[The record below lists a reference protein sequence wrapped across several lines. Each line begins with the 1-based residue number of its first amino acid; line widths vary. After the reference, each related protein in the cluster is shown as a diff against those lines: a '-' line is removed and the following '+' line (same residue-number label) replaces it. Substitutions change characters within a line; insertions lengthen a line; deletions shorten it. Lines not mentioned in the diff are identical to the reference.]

1 MEMRIIL
8 VGYGV
13 VGKGVTT
20 ILARRYAEKVRD
32 YGFNP
37 KIVAIADIDGAVINP
52 IGLSPEKLEALKQ
65 RGFPI
70 SADPEFGHPGMSAL
84 DVIESVEAEV
94 VVEVT
99 PVNIKNAEPA
109 LSHITKAFKTGKH
122 VVTTNKGP
130 LALAM
135 PALTELAEYNNVYLR
150 FSGTVGGGTP
160 MLEFAKRCLAG
171 DKILAI
177 RGILNGTTN
186 YILSEMAQNRVTFQE
201 ALTNA
206 QKLGYA
212 EKEPSMDID
221 GFDTACKVVILSNW
235 IMNKKVTLK
244 DVDITGIR
252 DVSLQALDEASKRGN
267 TIKLIGSIDGNTPTV
282 KPVEIA
288 KVNPLC
294 VSGVLN
300 AITFSTE
307 YAGEETLIGRGAGG
321 IETASAVLRDLLDIR
336 HKLANRMLNNNL
348 EP

>member
-1 MEMRIIL
+1 MRIIL

-20 ILARRYAEKVRD
+20 VLARKHAEKVNG

-37 KIVAIADIDGAVINP
+37 KIVAISDIDGAVIDP
-52 IGLSPEKLEALKQ
+52 RGLSLEKLEALKKT
-65 RGFPI
+65 RPI
-70 SADPEFGHPGMSAL
+70 SSDREFGHPEMSAL

-99 PVNIKNAEPA
+99 PVNIENGEPA

-135 PALTELAEYNNVYLR
+135 PALTELAEYNKVYLR

-171 DKILAI
+171 DKIIAI

-186 YILSEMAQNRVTFQE
+186 YMLTEMAQNRVTFQE
-201 ALTNA
+201 SLTNA

-212 EKEPSMDID
+212 ERDPSMDID

-235 IMNKKVTLK
+235 IMNKKITLK
-244 DVDITGIR
+244 NVDITGIR
-252 DVSLQALDEASKRGN
+252 DVSLQTLDEASKKNN
-267 TIKLIGSIDGNTPTV
+267 TIKLIGSIEHDKATV
-282 KPVEIA
+282 KPMEIS
-288 KVNPLC
+288 KINPLC

-300 AITFSTE
+300 AITFFTE
-307 YAGEETLIGRGAGG
+307 FAGEETLIGRGAGG

-336 HKLANRMLNNNL
+336 HKLATNQ
-348 EP
+348 

>member
-1 MEMRIIL
+1 MRIIL

-20 ILARRYAEKVRD
+20 ILARRYAEKVKD

-52 IGLSPEKLEALKQ
+52 RGFSPEKLEAIKQ
-65 RGFPI
+65 RGYPI
-70 SADPEFGHPGMSAL
+70 SADPEFGHPGMKAL

-99 PVNIKNAEPA
+99 PVNIQTAEPA

-171 DKILAI
+171 DRILAI
-177 RGILNGTTN
+177 KGILNGTTN
-186 YILSEMAQNRVTFQE
+186 YILTEMSQNRVSFQD
-201 ALTNA
+201 ALANA

-212 EKEPSMDID
+212 EREPSMDID
-221 GFDTACKVVILSNW
+221 GFDTACKTVILANW
-235 IMNKKVTLK
+235 ILGQKITLK
-244 DVDITGIR
+244 DVDRTGIR
-252 DVSLQALDEASKRGN
+252 NVSLEMLDEAAKRGN
-267 TIKLIGSIDGNTPTV
+267 TIKLIGAIDDNNKPTV
-282 KPVEIA
+282 KPTEIP
-288 KVNPLC
+288 KTSPLC

-300 AITFSTE
+300 AVTFQCEFAAEQTI
-307 YAGEETLIGRGAGG
+307 IGRGAGA
-321 IETASAVLRDLLDIR
+321 IETAGAVLRDLLDIR
-336 HKLANRMLNNNL
+336 HKLATKLL
-348 EP
+348 T

>member
-1 MEMRIIL
+1 MRIIL

-20 ILARRYAEKVRD
+20 ILARRYVEKVKD

-37 KIVAIADIDGAVINP
+37 KVVAIADIDGAIINSR
-52 IGLSPEKLEALKQ
+52 GLSPEKLEAIKQ
-65 RGFPI
+65 RGYPI
-70 SADPEFGHPGMSAL
+70 SADPEFGHPGMPAL

-109 LSHITKAFKTGKH
+109 LSHITTAFKTGKH

-135 PALTELAEYNNVYLR
+135 PALTELAEFNNVFLR

-171 DKILAI
+171 DRILGI

-186 YILSEMAQNRVTFQE
+186 YILTEMSQNHVTFQD

-212 EKEPSMDID
+212 EREPSMDID

-235 IMNKKVTLK
+235 IMNKKITLK
-244 DVDITGIR
+244 DVDRTGIR
-252 DVSLQALDEASKRGN
+252 DVSLKSLEEAAKRKN
-267 TIKLIGSIDGNTPTV
+267 TVKLIGSIENDKATV
-282 KPVEIA
+282 KPTEIPIT
-288 KVNPLC
+288 NPLC

-300 AITFSTE
+300 AVTFSTE
-307 YAGEETLIGRGAGG
+307 YAAEQTLIGRGAG
-321 IETASAVLRDLLDIR
+321 
-336 HKLANRMLNNNL
+336 
-348 EP
+348 

>member
-1 MEMRIIL
+1 MRIIL

-20 ILARRYAEKVRD
+20 ILSRRYSENLKD
-32 YGFNP
+32 TGFNP

-52 IGLSPEKLEALKQ
+52 RGLSPEKLEAIKQ
-65 RGFPI
+65 RGYPI
-70 SADPEFGHPGMSAL
+70 SKDPDFGRPGISAL
-84 DVIESVEAEV
+84 DVIELVEAEV

-99 PVNIKNAEPA
+99 PVNIKTGEPA

-171 DKILAI
+171 DRILAI

-186 YILSEMAQNRVTFQE
+186 YILTEMSQNHVTFQD
-201 ALTNA
+201 ALSNA

-212 EKEPSMDID
+212 EREPSMDID

-235 IMNKKVTLK
+235 IMNKKITLK
-244 DVDITGIR
+244 DVDRTGIR
-252 DVSLQALDEASKRGN
+252 DVTLQALEEAAKRN
-267 TIKLIGSIDGNTPTV
+267 STIKLIGSIEGDKATV
-282 KPVEIA
+282 KPTEIPLT
-288 KVNPLC
+288 NPLC

-307 YAGEETLIGRGAGG
+307 YAAEQTLIGRGAGG

-336 HKLANRMLNNNL
+336 RKLATKLLN
-348 EP
+348 

>member
-1 MEMRIIL
+1 MRIIL

-20 ILARRYAEKVRD
+20 ILARRYAENLKD
-32 YGFNP
+32 TGFNP

-52 IGLSPEKLEALKQ
+52 KGLSPEKLEAIKQ
-65 RGFPI
+65 RGYPI
-70 SADPEFGHPGMSAL
+70 SKDPDFGRPGISAL

-99 PVNIKNAEPA
+99 PVNIKTSEPA

-171 DKILAI
+171 DRILAI

-186 YILSEMAQNRVTFQE
+186 YILTEMSQNHVTFQD
-201 ALTNA
+201 ALSNA

-235 IMNKKVTLK
+235 IMNKKITLK
-244 DVDITGIR
+244 DVDRTGIR
-252 DVSLQALDEASKRGN
+252 DVTLQALEEAAKRN
-267 TIKLIGSIDGNTPTV
+267 STIKLIGSIEGDKATV
-282 KPVEIA
+282 KPTEIMLT
-288 KVNPLC
+288 NPLC

-307 YAGEETLIGRGAGG
+307 YAAEQTLIGRGAGG

-336 HKLANRMLNNNL
+336 RKLATKLLN
-348 EP
+348 

>member
-1 MEMRIIL
+1 MRIIL

-20 ILARRYAEKVRD
+20 ILARRYAEKAKD

-52 IGLSPEKLEALKQ
+52 RGLSPEKLEQIKQ
-65 RGFPI
+65 KGYPI
-70 SADPEFGHPGMSAL
+70 SADPDFGHKGISAL

-99 PVNIKNAEPA
+99 PVNIKTAEPA

-171 DKILAI
+171 DRILAI

-186 YILSEMAQNRVTFQE
+186 YILTEMSQNPVTFQE
-201 ALTNA
+201 ALTQA

-212 EKEPSMDID
+212 EREPSMDID
-221 GFDTACKVVILSNW
+221 GFDTACKVVILANW
-235 IMNKKVTLK
+235 ILNKKITLK
-244 DVDITGIR
+244 DVDRTGIR
-252 DVSLQALDEASKRGN
+252 DVTLQALDEAAKRGN
-267 TIKLIGSIDGNTPTV
+267 TVKLIGSIDEENKPSV
-282 KPVEIA
+282 KPTELP
-288 KVNPLC
+288 KTHPLC

-300 AITFSTE
+300 AVTFSTE
-307 YAGEETLIGRGAGG
+307 YAGEQTLVGRGAGG
-321 IETASAVLRDLLDIR
+321 VETASAVLRDLLDIR
-336 HKLANRMLNNNL
+336 HKLANRLLNGNS
-348 EP
+348 EY

>member
-1 MEMRIIL
+1 MRIIL

-20 ILARRYAEKVRD
+20 ILARRYAENLKD
-32 YGFNP
+32 TGFNP

-52 IGLSPEKLEALKQ
+52 RGLSPEKLEAIKQ
-65 RGFPI
+65 RGYPI
-70 SADPEFGHPGMSAL
+70 SKDPDFGRPGISAL

-99 PVNIKNAEPA
+99 PVNIKTGEPA

-171 DKILAI
+171 DRILAI

-186 YILSEMAQNRVTFQE
+186 YILTEMSQNHVTFQE
-201 ALTNA
+201 ALSNA

-212 EKEPSMDID
+212 EREPSMDID

-235 IMNKKVTLK
+235 IMNKKITLK
-244 DVDITGIR
+244 DVDRTGIR
-252 DVSLQALDEASKRGN
+252 DVTLQALEEAAKRN
-267 TIKLIGSIDGNTPTV
+267 STIKLVGSIESDKATV
-282 KPVEIA
+282 KPTEIPLT
-288 KVNPLC
+288 NPLC

-307 YAGEETLIGRGAGG
+307 YAAEQTLIGRGAGG

-336 HKLANRMLNNNL
+336 RKLATKLLN
-348 EP
+348 

>member
-1 MEMRIIL
+1 MRIIL

-20 ILARRYAEKVRD
+20 ILARRYAENLKD
-32 YGFNP
+32 TGFNP
-37 KIVAIADIDGAVINP
+37 KIVAIADIDGAVTNP
-52 IGLSPEKLEALKQ
+52 RGLSPEKLEAIKQ
-65 RGFPI
+65 RGYPI
-70 SADPEFGHPGMSAL
+70 SKDPDFGRPGISAL

-99 PVNIKNAEPA
+99 PVNIKTGEPA

-171 DKILAI
+171 DRILAI

-186 YILSEMAQNRVTFQE
+186 YILTEMSQNHVTFQD
-201 ALTNA
+201 ALSNA

-212 EKEPSMDID
+212 EREPSMDID
-221 GFDTACKVVILSNW
+221 GFDTSCKVVILSNW
-235 IMNKKVTLK
+235 IMNKKITLK
-244 DVDITGIR
+244 DVDRTGIR
-252 DVSLQALDEASKRGN
+252 DVTLQALEEAAKRKS
-267 TIKLIGSIDGNTPTV
+267 TIKLIGSIEGDKATV
-282 KPVEIA
+282 KPAEIPLT
-288 KVNPLC
+288 NPLC

-307 YAGEETLIGRGAGG
+307 YAAEQTLIGRGAGG

-336 HKLANRMLNNNL
+336 RKLATKLLN
-348 EP
+348 

>member
-1 MEMRIIL
+1 VRIIL

-20 ILARRYAEKVRD
+20 ILARRYLEKVKD

-37 KIVAIADIDGAVINP
+37 KIVAIADIDGAVINAK
-52 IGLSPEKLEALKQ
+52 GLNPDKLEAIKQ
-65 RGFPI
+65 RGYPI
-70 SADPEFGHPGMSAL
+70 SADPEFGQPGIPAL
-84 DVIESVEAEV
+84 EVIESVEAEV

-99 PVNIKNAEPA
+99 PVNINTAEPA

-135 PALTELAEYNNVYLR
+135 PALTELAEFNNVYFR

-171 DKILAI
+171 DRILGI

-186 YILSEMAQNRVTFQE
+186 YILTEMTQNHVTFQE
-201 ALTNA
+201 ALGNA

-221 GFDTACKVVILSNW
+221 GFDAACKVVILANW
-235 IMNKKVTLK
+235 IMNKKITLK
-244 DVDITGIR
+244 DVDRTGIK
-252 DVSLQALDEASKRGN
+252 DVSLQALEEASRRGN
-267 TIKLIGSIDGNTPTV
+267 TLKLIGSVGDDNPTV
-282 KPVEIA
+282 KPTEIPIT
-288 KVNPLC
+288 NPLC

-307 YAGEETLIGRGAGG
+307 YAGEQTIIGKGAGG

-336 HKLANRMLNNNL
+336 RKLATKLQT
-348 EP
+348 

>member
-1 MEMRIIL
+1 MRIIL

-20 ILARRYAEKVRD
+20 RLARRYAEKGKD

-52 IGLSPEKLEALKQ
+52 RGLSPEKLEALKQ
-65 RGFPI
+65 TRPI
-70 SADPEFGHPGMSAL
+70 SSDPEFGHPEMSAL
-84 DVIESVEAEV
+84 EVIESVEAEV

-99 PVNIKNAEPA
+99 PVNIKNGEPA

-135 PALTELAEYNNVYLR
+135 PALTELAEYNNVGFR

-186 YILSEMAQNRVTFQE
+186 YILTEMAQNRVTFQE

-212 EKEPSMDID
+212 ETEPSMDVD
-221 GFDTACKVVILSNW
+221 GFDTACKVVILVNW
-235 IMNKKVTLK
+235 IMNKKITLK
-244 DVDITGIR
+244 DVDRTGIR
-252 DVSLQALDEASKRGN
+252 DVSLQALDEAAKKGN
-267 TIKLIGSIDGNTPTV
+267 
-282 KPVEIA
+282 A
-288 KVNPLC
+288 
-294 VSGVLN
+294 
-300 AITFSTE
+300 
-307 YAGEETLIGRGAGG
+307 
-321 IETASAVLRDLLDIR
+321 
-336 HKLANRMLNNNL
+336 
-348 EP
+348 

>member
-1 MEMRIIL
+1 MRIIL
-8 VGYGV
+8 VGFGV
-13 VGKGVTT
+13 VGKGITT
-20 ILARRYAEKVRD
+20 ILTRKYAERVKD

-52 IGLSPEKLEALKQ
+52 RGLSPQKLEALKQ
-65 RGFPI
+65 TRPI
-70 SADPEFGHPGMSAL
+70 SSDPEFGHPEMSAI

-109 LSHITKAFKTGKH
+109 LSHITNAFKRGKH

-135 PALTELAEYNNVYLR
+135 PALTELADYNNVYLR

-186 YILSEMAQNRVTFQE
+186 YILTEMSQRRVTFQE

-212 EKEPSMDID
+212 EREPSMDID
-221 GFDTACKVVILSNW
+221 GFDTACKVVILANW
-235 IMNKKVTLK
+235 ILNKKITLK
-244 DVDITGIR
+244 DVDRTGIR
-252 DVSLQALDEASKRGN
+252 EVSLRALDDASKKGN
-267 TIKLIGSIDGNTPTV
+267 TIKLVGSIDDDGSTV
-282 KPVEIA
+282 KPTEIPIN
-288 KVNPLC
+288 NPLC

-300 AITFSTE
+300 AVTFFTE
-307 YAGEETLIGRGAGG
+307 YAGEQTLVGRGAGG
-321 IETASAVLRDLLDIR
+321 METASAVLRDLLDIR
-336 HKLANRMLNNNL
+336 HELASKVLT
-348 EP
+348 

>member
-1 MEMRIIL
+1 M

-20 ILARRYAEKVRD
+20 ILARRFAEKIKD

-37 KIVAIADIDGAVINP
+37 KIVAIADIDGAVIDP
-52 IGLSPEKLEALKQ
+52 RGLSTEKLEAIKQ
-65 RGFPI
+65 RGYPI
-70 SADPEFGHPGMSAL
+70 SADPDFGHPRMTAL

-99 PVNIKNAEPA
+99 PVNIKNGEPA

-135 PALTELAEYNNVYLR
+135 PALTELAEYNNVCFR

-177 RGILNGTTN
+177 QGILNGTTN
-186 YILSEMAQNRVTFQE
+186 YILTEMSQNRVTFQE

-212 EKEPSMDID
+212 EREPSMDVD
-221 GFDTACKVVILSNW
+221 GFDTACKVVILANW

-244 DVDITGIR
+244 DVDRTGIR
-252 DVSLQALDEASKRGN
+252 DVSLQALDEASKKGN
-267 TIKLIGSIDGNTPTV
+267 AIKLIGSIAGDTTTA
-282 KPVEIA
+282 KPMEIS
-288 KVNPLC
+288 KTNPLC

-300 AITFSTE
+300 AVTFSTE
-307 YAGEETLIGRGAGG
+307 LAGEQTLVGRGAGG
-321 IETASAVLRDLLDIR
+321 RETAGAVLRDLLAIR
-336 HKLANRMLNNNL
+336 HNLADNL
-348 EP
+348 LK

>member
-1 MEMRIIL
+1 VFLRIIL

-52 IGLSPEKLEALKQ
+52 RGLGPEKLEEIKQ

-70 SADPEFGHPGMSAL
+70 SADPDFGHPGISAL
-84 DVIESVEAEV
+84 EVIESVEAEV

-99 PVNIKNAEPA
+99 PVNIKNGEPA
-109 LSHITKAFKTGKH
+109 ISHITTAFKTGKH

-130 LALAM
+130 LAIAM
-135 PALTELAEYNNVYLR
+135 PALMELAEYNNVYLR

-171 DKILAI
+171 DKILGI

-186 YILSEMAQNRVTFQE
+186 YILTEMSQNRVPFQE
-201 ALTNA
+201 ALSNA

-212 EKEPSMDID
+212 EREPSMDID
-221 GFDTACKVVILSNW
+221 GFDTACKVVILANW
-235 IMNKKVTLK
+235 VMNQKITLK
-244 DVDITGIR
+244 DIERTGIR
-252 DVSLQALDEASKRGN
+252 DMSLQMLDKAAKNNN
-267 TIKLIGSIDGNTPTV
+267 TIKLIGSIENGKATV
-282 KPVEIA
+282 KPMELP
-288 KVNPLC
+288 KNHPLC

-300 AITFSTE
+300 AITFFTE
-307 YAGEETLIGRGAGG
+307 YAGEETLIGRGAGSM
-321 IETASAVLRDLLDIR
+321 ETASAVLRDLLDIR
-336 HKLANRMLNNNL
+336 HKLANRLL
-348 EP
+348 TEG

>member
-1 MEMRIIL
+1 MRIIL

-20 ILARRYAEKVRD
+20 ILARRYAENLKD
-32 YGFNP
+32 TGFNP

-52 IGLSPEKLEALKQ
+52 KGLSPEKLEAIKQ
-65 RGFPI
+65 RGYPI
-70 SADPEFGHPGMSAL
+70 SKDPDFGRPGISAL

-99 PVNIKNAEPA
+99 PVNIKTGEPA

-171 DKILAI
+171 DRILAI

-186 YILSEMAQNRVTFQE
+186 YILTEMSQNHVTFQD
-201 ALTNA
+201 ALSNA

-235 IMNKKVTLK
+235 IMNKKITLK
-244 DVDITGIR
+244 DVDRTGIR
-252 DVSLQALDEASKRGN
+252 DVTLQALEEAAKRN
-267 TIKLIGSIDGNTPTV
+267 STIKLIGSIEGDKATV
-282 KPVEIA
+282 KPTEIPLT
-288 KVNPLC
+288 NPLC

-307 YAGEETLIGRGAGG
+307 YATEQTLIGRGAGG

-336 HKLANRMLNNNL
+336 RKLATKLLN
-348 EP
+348 